1 MLLRGEGNTG
11 TFISLSRKR
20 HDCSSLKASRY
31 TPNFAGKDWNPSS
44 PPGISSSRLSCVD
57 RQNPW
62 HDSGTVSGA
71 RATAALLTTAF
82 HEQFYSIGWFHFQ
95 LGCLSKHWGKAY
107 KDLTLDAT
115 DGSTQRWMSTVI
127 FPNVEIY
134 RGHMVLKK
142 RDCAR
147 SYGRR
152 PSEKIFRITPWESTS
167 ILF

>member
-127 FPNVEIY
+127 SQTWKYIGDIWSLRNEIVH
-134 RGHMVLKK
+134 GAMAE
-142 RDCAR
+142 DQAR
-147 SYGRR
+147 KFL
-152 PSEKIFRITPWESTS
+152 E
-167 ILF
+167 